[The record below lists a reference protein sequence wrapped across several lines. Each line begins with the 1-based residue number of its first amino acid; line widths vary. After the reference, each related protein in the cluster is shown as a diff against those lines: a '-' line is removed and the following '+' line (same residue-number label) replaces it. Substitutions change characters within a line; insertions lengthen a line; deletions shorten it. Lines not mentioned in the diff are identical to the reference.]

1 MDIYAPFD
9 GPVTNWT
16 PVWTGF
22 STPPVVNAG
31 DAFFYV
37 RGKKCSARC
46 RPTSVGASNATTMT
60 VTLPLVSANTS
71 SAQMF
76 TCTVMNSNAVQP
88 VLGRIDIA
96 PNSNIATVYLNAA
109 QAAFAATQ
117 NKCAFFDI
125 EYLIP

>member
-46 RPTSVGASNATTMT
+46 RPTSPGASNATTMT
-60 VTLPLVSANTS
+60 VTLPLVSAVTS
-71 SAQMF
+71 QAQMF
-76 TCTVMNSNAVQP
+76 ICTVMNNTSVQT

-96 PNSNIATVYLNAA
+96 SNSNIATVTLNAA
-109 QAAFAATQ
+109 NGAFTATG
-117 NKCAFFDI
+117 NKCAYFDI